1 MASSGEFNVVQPP
14 TRTEVLHAIADA
26 IRNDESL
33 TLTLLGEYDLPQ
45 PEEFSVVVA
54 IRRVAYSKERYLTL
68 SGKTQTGETIY
79 VGVSPEDEPAKASF
93 VS

>member
-1 MASSGEFNVVQPP
+1 MASSGELHVVQPP

-33 TLTLLGEYDLPQ
+33 PLTLLGEHEVPA
-45 PEEFSVVVA
+45 PEELNVVVA
-54 IRRVAYSKERYLTL
+54 IRRISYSKERYLTL
-68 SGKTQTGETIY
+68 SGKTQTGETVY
-79 VGVSPEDEPAKASF
+79 VGVGPEDEPAQASI